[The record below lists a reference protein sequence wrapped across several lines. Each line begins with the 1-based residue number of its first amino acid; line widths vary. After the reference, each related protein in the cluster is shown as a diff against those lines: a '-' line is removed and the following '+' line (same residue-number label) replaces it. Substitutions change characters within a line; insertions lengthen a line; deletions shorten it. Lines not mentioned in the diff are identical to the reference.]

1 MVSVCSAV
9 ADAETQE
16 IAAATKVR
24 DTVIVAEVQPRN
36 IMLVV
41 ELRPRR
47 MMPETYDA
55 DEKSAVVQC
64 RC

>member
-1 MVSVCSAV
+1 MLLLCMVSVYGAEV
-9 ADAETQE
+9 DAETQE
-16 IAAATKVR
+16 IAAATKVC

-47 MMPETYDA
+47 MMPEMYDA
-55 DEKSAVVQC
+55 EKQLHC
-64 RC
+64 